1 MKSIYL
7 LTLISSIVLL
17 SGCGVADETTMCTSA
32 PESEWMDQEKFQ
44 ASLLS
49 DGYQINEFK
58 VTKGN
63 CYEIYG
69 TDQKNNKVEIYFNP
83 VDGSIVK
90 QESH

>member
-1 MKSIYL
+1 MKIKYL
-7 LTLISSIVLL
+7 IALVFSAALL
-17 SGCGVADETTMCTSA
+17 NGCGVADNPTVCTSD
-32 PESEWMDQEKFQ
+32 PQSEWLDQDKFQ
-44 ASLLS
+44 ASLLAS
-49 DGYQINEFK
+49 GYKINEFK

-69 TDQKNNKVEIYFNP
+69 TDKNNSKVEIYFNP